1 MELVI
6 QLFTYNYLSEDGE
19 TVIFRKKRRQA
30 EFDFCFLQNLAL
42 SFVNKVHIFLAK
54 PSDEEYFINI
64 ILGDNAETLR
74 NKCVFIPFNRQPHYK
89 DFVEYI
95 QNKFDDNKI
104 VCIMNSD
111 ILLDHTMDFSLIQD
125 NLVVNQMFGITRHEY
140 TTEYHEVCNQDTCY
154 ILHKYSG
161 SHDMFIIRT
170 PVSKDIELEAI
181 DFKQNIF
188 GAEAIFQRTFKNA
201 GYIFKNP
208 CYQIRGYH
216 VHADKVYFEQYNCIG
231 NLYDFGEYP
240 SAI

>member
-6 QLFTYNYLSEDGE
+6 QLFTYNYNQDNDEITNL
-19 TVIFRKKRRQA
+19 RKKQRRS
-30 EFDFCFLQNLAL
+30 EFDFCFLRNLSL
-42 SFVNKVHIFLAK
+42 PFVNKVHIFLTK
-54 PSDEEYFINI
+54 ISDQLYFTN
-64 ILGDNAETLR
+64 LAGDFLY
-74 NKCVFIPFNRQPHYK
+74 KCVFVPFGSQPHYK

-95 QNKFDDNKI
+95 QNNFEDDKI

-140 TTEYHEVCNQDTCY
+140 TTEYHEVCNRDTCL
-154 ILHKYSG
+154 ILHEYSG
-161 SHDMFIIRT
+161 SHDIFIVRT
-170 PVSKDIELEAI
+170 PIFKNIDLNAI
-181 DFKQNIF
+181 DYKQNIF

-216 VHADKVYFEQYNCIG
+216 VHIDRVYFENYPCIG
-231 NLYDFGEYP
+231 TDRDFSEPP
-240 SAI
+240 SVL